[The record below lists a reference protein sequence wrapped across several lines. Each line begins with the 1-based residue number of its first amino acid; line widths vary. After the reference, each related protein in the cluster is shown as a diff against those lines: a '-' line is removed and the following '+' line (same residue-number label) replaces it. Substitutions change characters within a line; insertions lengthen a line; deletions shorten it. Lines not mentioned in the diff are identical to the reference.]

1 MKKHL
6 YLLLSFLLL
15 STTCIAQP
23 YKSIFG
29 DSVSMWTCRYYGL
42 ATHSI
47 AFFAKGD
54 TTIRGETYKKVGF
67 SANSYPLSFLNTTL
81 GLLREDSTTGKV
93 WYRSQP
99 KYQTNAYSNP
109 ARDTVDILIMDMT
122 LQLGDTFY
130 TGKVSGMGQDTM
142 AIVDSVYVDT
152 DNRKH
157 IRFDKKINWNLNL
170 EFIERVGT
178 TLGIAYKDSNVI
190 SSFAEN
196 GGLICCFHDSVN
208 TYSTTLKT
216 NLNNKCIPTVGIKHL
231 SKNKQLSIYPN
242 PTTGVFKIDIPT
254 KDKTK
259 ITITNISGQVVYHI
273 EITNKTQHTINL
285 TTQPKGIYTIQLT
298 NHQHTYTNKLV
309 LE

>member
-1 MKKHL
+1 MKKNL
-6 YLLLSFLLL
+6 YLLLSLLLL
-15 STTCIAQP
+15 STTSIAQP

-29 DSVSMWTCRYYGL
+29 DSTSMWTCSYSGL

-54 TTIRGETYKKVGF
+54 TTVRGETYKKVGF
-67 SANSYPLSFLNTTL
+67 SGNSYPLSFLNTTL
-81 GLLREDSTTGKV
+81 GLLREDTATGKV

-99 KYQTNAYSNP
+99 KYKTNAYSNP

-142 AIVDSVYVDT
+142 AIVDSVYIDT

-157 IRFDKKINWNLNL
+157 IRFNKKIGWNLNL

-208 TYSTTLKT
+208 IYSTILKT

-231 SKNKQLSIYPN
+231 SKKQLLTHPN
-242 PTTGVFKIDIPT
+242 PSTGV
-254 KDKTK
+254 
-259 ITITNISGQVVYHI
+259 V
-273 EITNKTQHTINL
+273 TINVPTLASTHIVVANIAGQLVYTRTISNSRQISIDL
-285 TTQPKGIYTIQLT
+285 TTQPKGIYTIRLT
-298 NHQHTYTNKLV
+298 NQQHSYTNKLI